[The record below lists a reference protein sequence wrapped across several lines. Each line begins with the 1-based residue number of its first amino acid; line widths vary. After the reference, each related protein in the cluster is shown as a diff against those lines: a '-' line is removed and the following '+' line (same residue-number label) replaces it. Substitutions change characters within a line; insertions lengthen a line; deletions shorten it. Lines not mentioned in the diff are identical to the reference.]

1 MADCVSVIMV
11 YNSMCGWKKYQLL
24 KYENGRPGVQNYF
37 ISEHFYSVRK
47 KKKTKQ
53 HWGSKSGFSYIY
65 FYLPYQKLE
74 NFKYL
79 IK

>member
-1 MADCVSVIMV
+1 MSQLSCFTILCVVE
-11 YNSMCGWKKYQLL
+11 KKYQLL

-37 ISEHFYSVRK
+37 ESEHFYSVRK
-47 KKKTKQ
+47 KKTALRIQKWFKL
-53 HWGSKSGFSYIY
+53 YIC